1 MGISPLGTIPME
13 IFEHFSCYS
22 KLPVRLDHVRD
33 QILATGA
40 VSKII
45 RIPVEITDYI
55 IYGGFNSYRDLT
67 SYASNSGDAIVAQIG
82 YPKDMSE
89 DWQRMIIV
97 KEMLHALDPIEATSS
112 TIDKV
117 NRLMDDLIDAETKE
131 AIGLPAH
138 FDHNGMFHALCIL
151 MPRDVVDAL
160 RPLNKQDP
168 ERYSIAKIAAEA
180 RIPETFVKF
189 ALTDEWVKVL
199 DAL

>member
-1 MGISPLGTIPME
+1 ME
-13 IFEHFSCYS
+13 FFAHFSCYS
-22 KLPVRLDHVRD
+22 NLPVRLDHVRD

-45 RIPVEITDYI
+45 RIPVKLNDYI

-67 SYASNSGDAIVAQIG
+67 PYAGNSGFPMIAQVG
-82 YPKDMSE
+82 YPKDLDE
-89 DWQRMIIV
+89 DWQRIIIV

-112 TIDKV
+112 TIEKV

-131 AIGLPAH
+131 AIGIPAH
-138 FDHNGMFHALCIL
+138 FDHNGMFHALCVL
-151 MPRDVVDAL
+151 MPRDVVDEL

-168 ERYSIAKIAAEA
+168 ERYSTAKIAGEA

-189 ALTDEWVKVL
+189 ALKDEWVQVL
-199 DAL
+199 DKL